1 MIEFYKEDLEIALE
15 KDFKA
20 FVSQPISIDNNI
32 MFVFF
37 VAGLYYVEY

>member
-20 FVSQPISIDNNI
+20 FVSQPVVKNNNI
-32 MFVFF
+32 LFTFF
-37 VAGLYYVEY
+37 VAGFYYVKH